1 MLKEAEESKAGAG
14 GEELTY
20 RQSVGWM
27 MEELWSLMS
36 KRVGKPGAMMI
47 QAAESD

>member
-1 MLKEAEESKAGAG
+1 MLKEAEESKAGG
-14 GEELTY
+14 GELTY

>member
-1 MLKEAEESKAGAG
+1 MLKEAEESKAGG
-14 GEELTY
+14 GGELTY